1 MTQTPIHVPST
12 SGTTRLAISLVFL
25 VNGAVLAT
33 WVSRIP
39 VIKGT
44 LGLSDGQLGLALLGM
59 AVGALIAFPIT
70 GFLTSRFGSRN
81 VTLATGALYCMTLP
95 LLALAPSLPML
106 TLTLAAF
113 GAFNGSMD
121 VAMNAH
127 GVEVEERAGRR
138 ILSSL
143 HGMWSLGGL
152 IGAGLGALAAHQ
164 ELSPQ
169 THLAAMAALLA
180 VILGLTAPRLL
191 ASKPTR
197 RSGDPVF
204 SFPTPALLGFG
215 FIAFCAF
222 LSEGAMADWSA
233 VYLRDTL
240 GTSAAFAAVGYAAFS
255 LTMTVGRFTG
265 DALVTWLGPV
275 RTVRYGGLLAGLGL
289 GAALLLGSP
298 VFTLIGFACVGLGLA
313 AIAPLVFSAAGRTP
327 GVSSGTAIAAVATM
341 GYTGFLAG
349 PPLIGLIAEGVTMR
363 IALGIVALLGLGI
376 ALLSGNVRRASLPGK
391 GTPTPDVEP
400 AR

>member
-1 MTQTPIHVPST
+1 MIRTTAQHPSNPET
-12 SGTTRLAISLVFL
+12 ARLAVSLVFL

-59 AVGALIAFPIT
+59 AVGALIAFPVT
-70 GFLTSRFGSRN
+70 GFLTARFGSRN
-81 VTLATGALYCMTLP
+81 VTLTAGALYCLILP
-95 LLALAPSLPML
+95 LLALAPSLPLL
-106 TLTLAAF
+106 TLTLLAF

-127 GVEVEERAGRR
+127 GVEVEEHSGRR

-152 IGAGLGALAAHQ
+152 VGAGLGVLAAQ
-164 ELSPQ
+164 QNLSPSV
-169 THLAAMAALLA
+169 HLTSMAALLA
-180 VILGLTAPRLL
+180 VILMLVAPRLL
-191 ASKPTR
+191 ASQPTR

-204 SFPTPALLGFG
+204 SLPTPALLGFG
-215 FIAFCAF
+215 IIAFCAF

-240 GTSAAFAAVGYAAFS
+240 NTSASFAAVGYAAFS
-255 LTMTVGRFTG
+255 LTMTAGRFTG
-265 DALVTWLGPV
+265 DALVTRLGPV
-275 RTVRYGGLLAGLGL
+275 RTVRFGGLLAGLGL

-298 VFTLIGFACVGLGLA
+298 VVTLIGFACVGLGMA
-313 AIAPLVFSAAGRTP
+313 AIAPLVFSAAGRTT

-349 PPLIGLIAEGVTMR
+349 PPLIGLISQGVTMR
-363 IALGIVALLGLGI
+363 VALGVVALLGLI
-376 ALLSGNVRRASLPGK
+376 VAMLSSNVRGAALHAEETAPLKS
-391 GTPTPDVEP
+391 VS
-400 AR
+400 

>member
-1 MTQTPIHVPST
+1 MTQPFIPVPS
-12 SGTTRLAISLVFL
+12 SLLPTRLAISLVFL

-39 VIKGT
+39 VIKNA
-44 LGLSDGQLGLALLGM
+44 LGLSNAQLGLALLGM

-70 GFLTSRFGSRN
+70 GILTSRFGSRN
-81 VTLATGALYCMTLP
+81 VTLAVGALYCATLP
-95 LLALAPSLPML
+95 LLAFAPSLPVL
-106 TLTLAAF
+106 TLTLLAF

-127 GVEVEERAGRR
+127 GVEVEEHSGRR

-152 IGAGLGALAAHQ
+152 VGAGLGVLATQ
-164 ELSPQ
+164 QGLSPK
-169 THLAAMAALLA
+169 THLIVMAVLLA
-180 VILGLTAPRLL
+180 VVLMLAAPRLL
-191 ASKPTR
+191 VSKPTH

-204 SFPTPALLGFG
+204 ALPTPALLGFG
-215 FIAFCAF
+215 IIAFCAF

-240 GTSAAFAAVGYAAFS
+240 GAGAAFAAVGYAAFS
-255 LTMTVGRFTG
+255 LTMTAGRFTG

-275 RTVRYGGLLAGLGL
+275 RTVRFGGLLAGTGL

-298 VFTLIGFACVGLGLA
+298 VFTLVGFACVGLGMA

-349 PPLIGLIAEGVTMR
+349 PPLIGLIAEGVTLR
-363 IALGIVALLGLGI
+363 VALGVVALLGLII
-376 ALLSGNVRRASLPGK
+376 ALLSGNVRRASLTEEGK
-391 GTPTPDVEP
+391 STPE
-400 AR
+400 AELA

>member
-1 MTQTPIHVPST
+1 MTQITLQLPS
-12 SGTTRLAISLVFL
+12 SSNAARLAVSLVFL

-39 VIKGT
+39 VIKGA

-59 AVGALIAFPIT
+59 AVGALIAFPVT
-70 GFLTSRFGSRN
+70 GFLTARFGSRN
-81 VTLATGALYCMTLP
+81 VTLSAGALYCLTLP
-95 LLALAPSLPML
+95 LLALAPSLPLL
-106 TLTLAAF
+106 TLTLLAF

-127 GVEVEERAGRR
+127 GVEVEERSGQR

-143 HGMWSLGGL
+143 HGMWSLGGFV
-152 IGAGLGALAAHQ
+152 GAGLGVLANQ
-164 ELSPQ
+164 QKLSPSI
-169 THLAAMAALLA
+169 HLMGMAALLA
-180 VILGLTAPRLL
+180 GILVLVAPRLL

-215 FIAFCAF
+215 IIAFCAF

-240 GTSAAFAAVGYAAFS
+240 KTSASFAAVGYAAFS
-255 LTMTVGRFTG
+255 LTMTAGRFTG

-275 RTVRYGGLLAGLGL
+275 RTVRFGGLLAGLGL
-289 GAALLLGSP
+289 GAALILGSP
-298 VFTLIGFACVGLGLA
+298 VFTLIGFACVGLGMA
-313 AIAPLVFSAAGRTP
+313 AIAPLVFSAAGRTT

-349 PPLIGLIAEGVTMR
+349 PPLIGLLSQGVTMR
-363 IALGIVALLGLGI
+363 VALGVVALLSLI
-376 ALLSGNVRRASLPGK
+376 VAMLSGNVRGAALHGEEAPSPK
-391 GTPTPDVEP
+391 SVP
-400 AR
+400 

>member
-1 MTQTPIHVPST
+1 MTQTLLPVPS
-12 SGTTRLAISLVFL
+12 SPGTARLAISLVFL

-39 VIKGT
+39 VIKGA
-44 LGLSDGQLGLALLGM
+44 LALSDGQLGLALLGM
-59 AVGALIAFPIT
+59 AIGALIAFPIT

-81 VTLATGALYCMTLP
+81 VTLVTGVLYCMILP
-95 LLALAPSLPML
+95 LLTLAVSLPML
-106 TLTLAAF
+106 ALTLLAF

-152 IGAGLGALAAHQ
+152 IGAGLGVLAAHQ
-164 ELSPQ
+164 GLSPG
-169 THLAAMAALLA
+169 THLTVMGALLA
-180 VILGLTAPRLL
+180 VILVLVAPRLL
-191 ASKPTR
+191 ASRPTR

-204 SFPTPALLGFG
+204 SLPTPALLGFG
-215 FIAFCAF
+215 LIAVCAF

-240 GTSAAFAAVGYAAFS
+240 QTSAAFAAVGYAAFS
-255 LTMTVGRFTG
+255 LTMTAGRFTG
-265 DALVTWLGPV
+265 DALVTRLGPV

-289 GAALLLGSP
+289 GTALLLGSP
-298 VFTLIGFACVGLGLA
+298 VFTLVGFACVGLGLA
-313 AIAPLVFSAAGRTP
+313 AIAPLVFSAAARTP

-341 GYTGFLAG
+341 GYAGFLAG
-349 PPLIGLIAEGVTMR
+349 PPLIGVIAEGVTMR
-363 IALGIVALLGLGI
+363 VALSSVAVLGLVI
-376 ALLSGNVRRASLPGK
+376 ALLSSNVRRASLPGE
-391 GTPTPDVEP
+391 GTPRLDVEP